1 MRKLQRDNDF
11 NWYDFVQPGDRGLC
25 KSFSNL
31 KQFSIYFL
39 NINIKGMKNISLA
52 TFSIMFSDCERD
64 FNNM

>member
-31 KQFSIYFL
+31 KNLVFIFL
-39 NINIKGMKNISLA
+39 MYETAKLNKYIFLA
-52 TFSIMFSDCERD
+52 TFR
-64 FNNM
+64 